1 MRSVLASVKK
11 CDFLNHTFITHS
23 KCDHMCDHTFIFAWV
38 AIIILGQVVAQ
49 FFVNCGSFI
58 PESSQW
64 LFMKFSAIN
73 QSVEKN
79 TKNDIHW

>member
-1 MRSVLASVKK
+1 M
-11 CDFLNHTFITHS
+11 
-23 KCDHMCDHTFIFAWV
+23 MWM
-38 AIIILGQVVAQ
+38 AIIILGPVVAQ